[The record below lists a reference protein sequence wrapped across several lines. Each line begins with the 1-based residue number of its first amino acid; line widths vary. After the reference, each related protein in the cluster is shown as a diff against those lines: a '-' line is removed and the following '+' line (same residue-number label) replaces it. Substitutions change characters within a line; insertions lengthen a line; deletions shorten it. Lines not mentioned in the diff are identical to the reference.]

1 MRRSSSPQNS
11 VSLFPFL
18 AVLIC
23 TMGALVLLLLG
34 LTQSM
39 RTQAAAAATQASTSD
54 QPALPLASIRSIR
67 PPAPPLPGDFDH
79 EALSAVRADAEAKR
93 ESHWR
98 AILAKAIAD
107 RDAVQEE
114 LNRRQARRA
123 QLEADLK
130 ELENRLDAEAG
141 QINAARVAVEVSAEQ
156 EQDLALEHRRL
167 SEQIALTENKIDQ
180 TKLRQSTAPNEY
192 AILAYDGRS
201 GTQRR
206 PIYIECTESGYRFYP
221 ENIFVGANEL
231 KGGSVKY
238 NALVTGTRALLRYW
252 TLKHARDPKRFHRP
266 YVLLIVRPGGVY
278 AYDMARQLLSR
289 LETNFG
295 YELVEDDIVL
305 QKLPPDAQSV
315 AVLKEAI
322 ALAVEMAEKPP
333 EASSNSGR
341 EIQTWDEERGQP
353 SGSAGNKSTAKSGE
367 GRGPG
372 DGRGKG
378 VGGDVGGASGA
389 VAESTGQRRGSKA
402 GGIPD
407 TFHEPNSI
415 TPGTRPEGGMAARAG
430 TGNSNAYGNGNG
442 NSIGNGNASAY
453 GGGGGNGMSGQGGA
467 GGRARPADLR
477 GGRTVGDD
485 AVDQPLASG
494 DVVADGETGGSAP
507 GRLKSLEVGGT
518 QSPSDNQ
525 RGATPLRGFP
535 GTTERPGGKPAV
547 ADDGA
552 TPESGANVTG
562 GPTGPRRRSSKLK
575 EPVGA
580 PPADAVGYAEINPG
594 EGDMNEESAGGTKSA
609 TADERPP
616 QRLFPQEKPLSEE
629 EGLPTRG
636 SGGARGQPSNERQP
650 IHKHEFET
658 EESVGGTGQS
668 LPGPRGP
675 RGGGNGGD
683 RNLIGLE
690 RKIPIRVER
699 YRVVIGDEDL
709 IEIPVLKKTR
719 NDALVSQVTGAMRQ
733 VIDSWGPAPRKF
745 YWIPAVRFEVTT
757 AGNPVYER
765 LRGAFERQKVKST
778 VDYVENS
785 DKTPRQEA
793 R

>member
-39 RTQAAAAATQASTSD
+39 RTQAAAAAAHVPSAD
-54 QPALPLASIRSIR
+54 QPPLPLVSIRSVR

-98 AILAKAIAD
+98 AVLAKAIAD

-130 ELENRLDAEAG
+130 DLESRLDAESG
-141 QINAARVAVEVSAEQ
+141 QINAARVAVEVSTEQ
-156 EQDLALEHRRL
+156 EQDLSLEHRRL
-167 SEQIALTENKIDQ
+167 NEQIALTETKIDQ
-180 TKLRQSTAPNEY
+180 TKLRQTTAPNEY

-221 ENIFVGANEL
+221 ENVFVGANEL

-295 YELVEDDIVL
+295 YELVEDDLVL

-353 SGSAGNKSTAKSGE
+353 SGSAGNKSTAKSGG

-378 VGGDVGGASGA
+378 TGGDAGGVPGA
-389 VAESTGQRRGSKA
+389 MAESTGQRGGSKS

-407 TFHEPNSI
+407 TFHEPNSNI
-415 TPGTRPEGGMAARAG
+415 PGTRPAGGMAARAG
-430 TGNSNAYGNGNG
+430 SGHANANANAY
-442 NSIGNGNASAY
+442 GNGNASAY
-453 GGGGGNGMSGQGGA
+453 GGGDGNGMGGQGSA
-467 GGRARPADLR
+467 GGRARPADMR
-477 GGRTVGDD
+477 GGRALDDD
-485 AVDQPLASG
+485 AVDQPLATA
-494 DVVADGETGGSAP
+494 DVVADGENPGSAP
-507 GRLKSLEVGGT
+507 SRLKSLEAGDAR
-518 QSPSDNQ
+518 SPSGVQ
-525 RGATPLRGFP
+525 RGRPPLRGVP
-535 GTTERPGGKPAV
+535 GTTEGTGGSPDV
-547 ADDGA
+547 ATDGA
-552 TPESGANVTG
+552 VPESGANVTG
-562 GPTGPRRRSSKLK
+562 GPTVPRRRSSKLK

-580 PPADAVGYAEINPG
+580 PPADAVGFAEINPG
-594 EGDMNEESAGGTKSA
+594 EGDSSEESPEGTKST
-609 TADERPP
+609 TADEKPP
-616 QRLFPQEKPLSEE
+616 QRLF
-629 EGLPTRG
+629 
-636 SGGARGQPSNERQP
+636 
-650 IHKHEFET
+650 
-658 EESVGGTGQS
+658 
-668 LPGPRGP
+668 
-675 RGGGNGGD
+675 
-683 RNLIGLE
+683 
-690 RKIPIRVER
+690 
-699 YRVVIGDEDL
+699 
-709 IEIPVLKKTR
+709 
-719 NDALVSQVTGAMRQ
+719 
-733 VIDSWGPAPRKF
+733 
-745 YWIPAVRFEVTT
+745 
-757 AGNPVYER
+757 
-765 LRGAFERQKVKST
+765 
-778 VDYVENS
+778 
-785 DKTPRQEA
+785 
-793 R
+793 